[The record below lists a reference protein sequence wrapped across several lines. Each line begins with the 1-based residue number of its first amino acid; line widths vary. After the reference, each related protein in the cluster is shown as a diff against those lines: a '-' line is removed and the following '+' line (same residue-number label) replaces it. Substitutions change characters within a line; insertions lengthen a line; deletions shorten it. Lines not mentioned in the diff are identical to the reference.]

1 MKPFTIYHLCK
12 DSHTAYQRRL
22 LDISAK

>member
-1 MKPFTIYHLCK
+1 MKRFTIYHLCK

-22 LDISAK
+22 FDISAK